1 MFCQNCGRQ
10 LNDGENFCPACGAM
24 KAAESNANANT
35 DFQYDLGTA
44 NTDAQYSFGAP
55 NSVSEAVKDEM
66 AGQVFKWG
74 LLGLIFAN
82 TGCLS
87 LLGMIFSIIAK
98 NQAANFERTFG
109 EIKGRALAGRIMG
122 RIGFGFGLG
131 LTIFFALYIFIF
143 VIVGLAS
150 I

>member
-1 MFCQNCGRQ
+1 
-10 LNDGENFCPACGAM
+10 
-24 KAAESNANANT
+24 
-35 DFQYDLGTA
+35 
-44 NTDAQYSFGAP
+44 
-55 NSVSEAVKDEM
+55 
-66 AGQVFKWG
+66 
-74 LLGLIFAN
+74 
-82 TGCLS
+82 
-87 LLGMIFSIIAK
+87 MIFSIIAK

-143 VIVGLAS
+143 VIVALAG

>member
-10 LNDGENFCPACGAM
+10 LGDNENFCPACGAM

-44 NTDAQYSFGAP
+44 NINAQYSFGTATP
-55 NSVSEAVKDEM
+55 VNEALKDEM

-98 NQAANFERTFG
+98 NQAASFERTFG

-122 RIGFGFGLG
+122 RIGFGLGLG

-143 VIVGLAS
+143 VIVALAG

>member
-10 LNDGENFCPACGAM
+10 LKDGENFCPACGAM

-44 NTDAQYSFGAP
+44 NINAQYSFGAP

-143 VIVGLAS
+143 VIVALAG

>member
-10 LNDGENFCPACGAM
+10 LGDNENFCPACGAM

-44 NTDAQYSFGAP
+44 NINAQYSFGAP

-98 NQAANFERTFG
+98 NQAATFARTFG

-122 RIGFGFGLG
+122 RIGFGLGLG
-131 LTIFFALYIFIF
+131 MTIFMAVYIFII
-143 VIVGLAS
+143 VIAALAG

>member
-10 LNDGENFCPACGAM
+10 LNDNENFCPSCGAM
-24 KAAESNANANT
+24 KVAAESNASPNT
-35 DFQYDLGTA
+35 NFQYDLGT
-44 NTDAQYSFGAP
+44 P
-55 NSVSEAVKDEM
+55 NPVNEALKDEM

-74 LLGLIFAN
+74 LMGVIFAN

-98 NQAANFERTFG
+98 NRATNFERTFG

-122 RIGFGFGLG
+122 RIGFGLGLG
-131 LTIFFALYIFIF
+131 VSIFFTLYIFITA
-143 VIVGLAS
+143 IAGLAAVLG
-150 I
+150 